1 MAYLGN
7 LRQADCRPA
16 NGVWA
21 ISLKDPAKP
30 RPLASFA
37 KFPGSDGEDVWVGAV
52 STKAFK
58 GDLAAVG
65 IQRCSR
71 QDPGFAGLALFDV
84 TNPAKPKELG
94 RFPTGVTTGVHEVG
108 IVQRPDGRVLALAAV
123 PYSFN
128 LSQGRQGDL
137 RIIEITDPAGP
148 GSSPTGT
155 SAATARPRPGAS
167 SPPAGTSSPTAPGRS
182 TRGTSCSPPSGRPAC
197 SSSTSATRPRPG

>member
-1 MAYLGN
+1 M
-7 LRQADCRPA
+7 
-16 NGVWA
+16 
-21 ISLKDPAKP
+21 
-30 RPLASFA
+30 
-37 KFPGSDGEDVWVGAV
+37 
-52 STKAFK
+52 
-58 GDLAAVG
+58 
-65 IQRCSR
+65 
-71 QDPGFAGLALFDV
+71 

-148 GSSPTGT
+148 ELADWDVRRDGPAET
-155 SAATARPRPGAS
+155 RAS